1 MEMQR
6 DWERIIAETSAVAIP
21 ITAQPG
27 EKEDWIR
34 YSDSNEGEPGY
45 YRDYLDPKTGAILY
59 SFGETC
65 CVHPWLCDPAGVLPS
80 ECHGLVLLSNENCDA
95 PCFTVPLAQFKADF
109 GPISDAVMLMLA
121 QKPENCTLRLFLETD
136 DPEDSYLDALDVK
149 ADTEDGSVILDNAFI
164 HDYLDSSPA
173 WQFCESAG
181 MEIEV
186 QDCYMT
192 GYSSFVAS
200 TTADGLRK
208 FLLEHKVIPV
218 LIKKVKEK

>member
-1 MEMQR
+1 MEMKR
-6 DWERIIAETSAVAIP
+6 DLARIAAETSAVAIP
-21 ITAQPG
+21 VTAQPG
-27 EKEDWIR
+27 EKEGWIH

-45 YRDYLDPKTGAILY
+45 YRDYLAPKTGEVLY

-65 CVHPWLCDPAGVLPS
+65 CVHPWLCDSAGVLPS

-95 PCFTVPLAQFKADF
+95 PCFTVPLVQFEADF

-149 ADTEDGSVILDNAFI
+149 ADAEDGTVILDNAFI

>member
-21 ITAQPG
+21 VTAQPG
-27 EKEDWIR
+27 EKETWIR

-45 YRDYLDPKTGAILY
+45 YRDYLDPKTGTILY

-65 CVHPWLCDPAGVLPS
+65 YVHPWPCDPAGVLPS
-80 ECHGLVLLSNENCDA
+80 ECHGLVLLSNENCDV
-95 PCFTVPLAQFKADF
+95 PYFTVPLAQYEADF
-109 GPISDAVMLMLA
+109 GPIANAVMQMLA
-121 QKPENCTLRLFLETD
+121 QKPEDCALRLFLETD
-136 DPEDSYLDALDVK
+136 DPEDSYSDALDVK
-149 ADTEDGSVILDNAFI
+149 ALAESGTVILDNAFI

-218 LIKKVKEK
+218 LIKKAKEK

>member
-1 MEMQR
+1 M
-6 DWERIIAETSAVAIP
+6 
-21 ITAQPG
+21 
-27 EKEDWIR
+27 
-34 YSDSNEGEPGY
+34 
-45 YRDYLDPKTGAILY
+45 
-59 SFGETC
+59 
-65 CVHPWLCDPAGVLPS
+65 
-80 ECHGLVLLSNENCDA
+80 
-95 PCFTVPLAQFKADF
+95 PLAQFEADF

-149 ADTEDGSVILDNAFI
+149 ADAEDGTVILDNAFI

>member
-6 DWERIIAETSAVAIP
+6 DLERIIAETSAVAIP
-21 ITAQPG
+21 VTAQPG

-34 YSDSNEGEPGY
+34 YSNSNEGEPGY
-45 YRDYLDPKTGAILY
+45 YRDFLDPKTGAILY

-65 CVHPWLCDPAGVLPS
+65 CVHPWLCDPAGVLPF
-80 ECHGLVLLSNENCDA
+80 ECHGLILLSNENCDA
-95 PCFTVPLAQFKADF
+95 PCFTVPLAQFEADF
-109 GPISDAVMLMLA
+109 GPIADAVMQMLA

-149 ADTEDGSVILDNAFI
+149 ADAENGAVILDNAFI
-164 HDYLDSSPA
+164 HDYLDSSRA

-186 QDCYMT
+186 QDCNMT
-192 GYSSFVAS
+192 GYSSFVAR
-200 TTADGLRK
+200 TTVDGLKK
-208 FLLEHKVIPV
+208 FLSEHRVIPA
-218 LIKKVKEK
+218 LLKKAKEK